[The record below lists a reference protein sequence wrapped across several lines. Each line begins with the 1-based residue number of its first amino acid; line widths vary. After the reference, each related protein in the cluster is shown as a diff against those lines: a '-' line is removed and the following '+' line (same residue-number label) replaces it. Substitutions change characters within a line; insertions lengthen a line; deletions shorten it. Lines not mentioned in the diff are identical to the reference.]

1 MHFKTLQISCSTYIC
16 DYMITGDFYQRPKE
30 SLQPG
35 ERAKPIRQGDN
46 LHPEGQF
53 YDRPQQAA
61 PLKGDRADI
70 RKPQDNLR
78 PEGDFYQKP
87 KEQVTHGERA
97 VPVRQSDNLFPEG
110 QFYERPQQAAP
121 LKGDR
126 AEVRKPQDNLKPEGL
141 LGYIFRSTIHFI
153 FLF

>member
-1 MHFKTLQISCSTYIC
+1 M
-16 DYMITGDFYQRPKE
+16 
-30 SLQPG
+30 
-35 ERAKPIRQGDN
+35 
-46 LHPEGQF
+46 
-53 YDRPQQAA
+53 
-61 PLKGDRADI
+61 
-70 RKPQDNLR
+70 R

-141 LGYIFRSTIHFI
+141 HQITSVFTINFI
-153 FLF
+153 V